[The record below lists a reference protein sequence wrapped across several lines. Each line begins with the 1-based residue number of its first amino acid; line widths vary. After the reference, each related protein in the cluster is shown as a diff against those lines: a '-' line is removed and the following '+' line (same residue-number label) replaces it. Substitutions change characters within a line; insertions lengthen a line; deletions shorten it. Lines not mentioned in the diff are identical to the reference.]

1 MRPVCM
7 IIGLFIYMFLG
18 ILKFQLNNDIGI
30 LFRKEFYMENNISII
45 EETSL
50 KDKIYIIRGKQVM
63 LDFELAELYGYTTKV
78 FNQ

>member
-1 MRPVCM
+1 M

>member
-1 MRPVCM
+1 
-7 IIGLFIYMFLG
+7 
-18 ILKFQLNNDIGI
+18 
-30 LFRKEFYMENNISII
+30 MENNISII